1 MLVRYE
7 GGNFPKLIRDHKNF
21 IWFVY
26 DEFQL
31 KKSNV
36 SLKPT
41 WVDDNDVI
49 KTFTDPFPKVVFVE
63 SLYSEVIEEIY
74 ELGYQLS
81 LDQTEGGL
89 WDSNNDHQRP
99 LIVGFKNGW
108 KYSDSIGK
116 CYCLETLS
124 DILFEIHPDELL
136 GYLNQPV

>member
-1 MLVRYE
+1 MVLRYR

-41 WVDDNDVI
+41 WVDDNNVI
-49 KTFTDPFPKVVFVE
+49 KTFTDSFPNVIFVE

-89 WDSNNDHQRP
+89 WDSNNDHRRP

-116 CYCLETLS
+116 CYCLQTLS